1 MEQEFKDKLSQ
12 DKTLQ
17 AQVLDVLKGTEV
29 GKAYA
34 ETIAKNYFDENISQ
48 EHKKIYDF
56 VDNALTDAGLEKP
69 AGVKTSEW
77 AKMIAEQNK
86 ELTEKL
92 NSLKSNTNPDE
103 TLKKLEDLKAKHK
116 KEKELLT
123 STAQQQI
130 EERENII
137 NTLKS
142 KERDL
147 FRKGDLQKAIS
158 NLEFN
163 KSLGENL
170 INDIIEMKTQTLI
183 NNATEEDGKTIWCK
197 PDGTAYKDGI
207 LNASL
212 DFILRAELQS
222 VLHTNTQGGGAGNT
236 PTTSGDFNGSQ
247 VIMQET
253 SFKTQEQFLSEFDKI
268 AQRKGIPKGEDYN
281 KLYWEAFDRYNVKD
295 LREF

>member
-103 TLKKLEDLKAKHK
+103 TLKKLEELKAKHK
-116 KEKELLT
+116 KEKAELT
-123 STAQQQI
+123 DTAQKQI
-130 EERENII
+130 QEREAII
-137 NTLKS
+137 NTLKT

-147 FRKGDLQKAIS
+147 FRKGDIQKAIS
-158 NLEFN
+158 GLEFN

-170 INDIIEMKTQTLI
+170 LNDIIAMKTQTLI
-183 NNATEEDGKTIWCK
+183 NNAIEEDGKTIWCK

-212 DFILRAELQS
+212 DFILKAELQS
-222 VLHTNTQGGGAGNT
+222 VLHTSTQGGGAGNI

-247 VIMQET
+247 VIMQEN

-268 AQRKGIPKGEDYN
+268 AQRKGIPKGDDYN
-281 KLYWEAFDRYNVKD
+281 KLYWEAFERYNVKD

>member
-56 VDNALTDAGLEKP
+56 VDNALTGAGLEKP
-69 AGVKTSEW
+69 NGVKTSEW

-92 NSLKSNTNPDE
+92 SSLNSNTNPDE
-103 TLKKLEDLKAKHK
+103 TLKKLEELKAKHK
-116 KEKELLT
+116 KEKAELT
-123 STAQQQI
+123 NTAQQQI

-137 NTLKS
+137 STLKS

-147 FRKGDLQKAIS
+147 FRKGDVQKAIS

-170 INDIIEMKTQTLI
+170 LNDIIAMKTQTLI

-212 DFILRAELQS
+212 EFILKAELQS

-247 VIMQET
+247 VIVSET
-253 SFKTQEQFLSEFDKI
+253 SFKTQEQFLTEFDKI
-268 AQRKGIPKGEDYN
+268 AQRKGIPKGDDYN
-281 KLYWEAFDRYNVKD
+281 KLYWEAFERYNVKD
-295 LREF
+295 LREY

>member
-1 MEQEFKDKLSQ
+1 MEQDFKDKLSQ

-69 AGVKTSEW
+69 QGVKTSEW

-92 NSLKSNTNPDE
+92 SSLNSNTNPDE

-116 KEKELLT
+116 KEKEFLT
-123 STAQQQI
+123 NTAQQQI
-130 EERENII
+130 EERETII
-137 NTLKS
+137 NSLKT

-147 FRKGDLQKAIS
+147 FRKGDVQKAIS

-170 INDIIEMKTQTLI
+170 LKDIIEMKTQTLI

-212 DFILRAELQS
+212 EFILKAELQS

-236 PTTSGDFNGSQ
+236 PTATGDFNGSQ
-247 VIMQET
+247 VIVQEN
-253 SFKTQEQFLSEFDKI
+253 SFKSQEQFLSEFDRF
-268 AQRKGIPKGEDYN
+268 AQRKGIPKVDDYN
-281 KLYWEAFDRYNVKD
+281 KLYWEAFERYNVKD